1 MDRVKNESGY
11 MYPTCALHGL
21 NLALSSPT
29 TLTMGDGGLL
39 KRNAIQCLHSAYN
52 LSQQYDSNSWIHL
65 WMLIT
70 GERGTQMKFPVMTR
84 WECVGEGVDH
94 ITTNREHWMNVI
106 ANIVKVEQSSS
117 TKYIIASHLYSL
129 LNEPLVTANLSS

>member
-1 MDRVKNESGY
+1 
-11 MYPTCALHGL
+11 
-21 NLALSSPT
+21 
-29 TLTMGDGGLL
+29 
-39 KRNAIQCLHSAYN
+39 
-52 LSQQYDSNSWIHL
+52 
-65 WMLIT
+65 MLIT